1 MIVIGGG
8 AAGFFGAI
16 AFAEKNPGK
25 EVWLLEKHKQVL
37 AKVRISG
44 GGRCNVTH
52 HCFDPER
59 LVKNYPRGSK
69 ELLGP
74 FHKFQ
79 PKDTIAWFGKRGVEV
94 KVEEDGRMFPITDSS
109 ETIIACLMRA
119 ADEAGVQ
126 LKREVSIHSITKEG
140 EEFVL
145 ETSLGR
151 LQSKKILLA
160 TGSAPAGHEIAK
172 QFGHTI
178 TPLAPSLFSFN
189 LPKSPYIDLSGLSL
203 PDVEASVAGTK
214 LKERGPMLFTHWGFS
229 GPAILRLSAW
239 GARHFQKEEYKG
251 ILKINWVPQIDSV
264 HEKLSELRKQLPSK
278 LFSFQDLAEI
288 PKSLNDR
295 FHELTGIKAIP
306 YAQLKN
312 SHIEQIHSILT
323 RSEFQIEGKT
333 TNKQEFV
340 TCGGVSLKEVNFTTM
355 ESKLCKGLYFAGEVL
370 DIDGITG
377 GFNFQS
383 AWTTSWIAGNA
394 NAQQELL

>member
-1 MIVIGGG
+1 MEMIVIGAG

-16 AFAEKNPGK
+16 AFGEKNPGK

-52 HCFDPER
+52 HCFDPE
-59 LVKNYPRGSK
+59 LLIKHYPRGSK

-74 FHKFQ
+74 FHRFQ
-79 PKDTIAWFGKRGVEV
+79 PKDTIDWFGKRGVEL
-94 KVEEDGRMFPITDSS
+94 KVEEDGRMFPVSDSS
-109 ETIIACLMRA
+109 ETIIGCLMRA
-119 ADEAGVQ
+119 ADEAKVQ
-126 LKREVSIHSITKEG
+126 LKREVSIHSIKKEG
-140 EEFVL
+140 DEFVL
-145 ETSLGR
+145 ETNFGQLK
-151 LQSKKILLA
+151 SKKLLLA
-160 TGSAPAGHEIAK
+160 SGSASAGHEIAK

-189 LPKSPYIDLSGLSL
+189 LPKSPYLDLSGLSL
-203 PDVEASVAGTK
+203 LDVEASIPGTK
-214 LKERGPMLFTHWGFS
+214 LKERGPMLLTHWGFS

-239 GARHFQKEEYKG
+239 GARHFQEKEYKG
-251 ILKINWVPQIDSV
+251 VLRINWVPTLESV
-264 HEKLSELRKQLPSK
+264 PEKLNELRKKTPSK
-278 LFSFQDLAEI
+278 PFSFQDLVDI
-288 PKSLNDR
+288 PRSLNER
-295 FHELTGIKAIP
+295 FHEITGIKSIP

-312 SHIEQIHSILT
+312 SQIEQIQTILT
-323 RSEFQIEGKT
+323 RSEFPIEGKT

-355 ESKLCKGLYFAGEVL
+355 ESKRCKGLYFAGEVL

-383 AWTTSWIAGNA
+383 AWTTSWIAGQA
-394 NAQQELL
+394 